1 MGLSEEILQGIKETI
16 PTATGRSAVA
26 PDVSSEVQA
35 ANTTEVKNETQSAS
49 TEKIET
55 TAPIFDVTDFNE
67 KYGKKYNREIK
78 EEKDLEELF
87 SAPTRISDYESKL
100 KAALDAHEL
109 TKKQFND
116 LTAEYESK
124 KENLKLINLEEYVGK
139 DLLKISEMRKKYPD
153 KDIAI
158 MTQIGSMDL
167 DKADPVDLLVKQ
179 ARLNDSDIYQRMDD
193 STVKEVLS
201 GDFDGIDLN
210 DPDSWDE
217 VAKARIAKAS
227 KQARIEFKA
236 LQNVELPVPIDIEK
250 VRQDFAAKD
259 QERYNQTKQ
268 QWQPIVDK
276 MIENLSKDPLVF
288 KGKDGKDII
297 SYTPEVDDSFKNEAT
312 QYLDFLAH
320 TGQPINETTIQNVL
334 EGIKGRYVAR
344 DGHKIT
350 EAAYLKGKTE
360 EYDKWHNETHNDA
373 PLSTK
378 TAPAGNKMDYADR
391 MIEFMEG

>member
-1 MGLSEEILQGIKETI
+1 MGLSEEILQDIKETI

-139 DLLKISEMRKKYPD
+139 DLLKISEMHKKYPD
-153 KDIAI
+153 KDVAI

-179 ARLNDSDIYQRMDD
+179 ARLNDSDI
-193 STVKEVLS
+193 
-201 GDFDGIDLN
+201 
-210 DPDSWDE
+210 
-217 VAKARIAKAS
+217 
-227 KQARIEFKA
+227 
-236 LQNVELPVPIDIEK
+236 
-250 VRQDFAAKD
+250 
-259 QERYNQTKQ
+259 
-268 QWQPIVDK
+268 
-276 MIENLSKDPLVF
+276 
-288 KGKDGKDII
+288 
-297 SYTPEVDDSFKNEAT
+297 
-312 QYLDFLAH
+312 
-320 TGQPINETTIQNVL
+320 
-334 EGIKGRYVAR
+334 
-344 DGHKIT
+344 
-350 EAAYLKGKTE
+350 
-360 EYDKWHNETHNDA
+360 
-373 PLSTK
+373 
-378 TAPAGNKMDYADR
+378 
-391 MIEFMEG
+391 